1 MSMTS
6 LERMMAAINGEPL
19 DRYPVMNPYPFWSMQ
34 PHWPELV
41 GLTFAHVYDGSDE
54 QRMSFYRAVKEQ
66 LGVDCMPVWRGHC
79 GRGKVRRVENEAGDC
94 PTTWQSTEFPLY
106 IHNLETGDRMR
117 VDDYYADTP
126 GDKPKYKT
134 VADVEAEPPLQ
145 SADEILAD
153 PDNEMARTVVAEFGE
168 STFLFYD
175 VGAPFSRC
183 YRALTFE
190 GLFVKVMDDPALVH
204 AIAERQTQHLIQYAR
219 AAAKTGIHAIR
230 MNEYPAGAELLSPEQ
245 FAEFVWPYLKRVV
258 DACHEAGILV
268 ILEFL
273 GWVEPRLE
281 EIAKLG
287 LDMLQ
292 IEFSMKGHRNS
303 VAECRK
309 VLGEGVCILGNTPI
323 LEVLEQ
329 GDRSAWQADAE
340 EQARGIGSEGRFVI
354 CAGSPTT
361 QATPPKRL
369 QEWARFMQ
377 EQLPVKA

>member
-1 MSMTS
+1 MTS

-34 PHWPELV
+34 PHWPELAGV
-41 GLTFAHVYDGSDE
+41 TFAHVYDGSDE
-54 QRMSFYRAVKEQ
+54 QRMACYRAVKEQ
-66 LGVDCMPVWRGHC
+66 LGVDCLPVWRGQC
-79 GRGKVRRVENEAGDC
+79 GRDKVRRVENEAGDC

-126 GDKPKYKT
+126 GDEPKYKT
-134 VADVEAEPPLQ
+134 VADVEAEPAPK
-145 SADEILAD
+145 SAEELLAE
-153 PDNEMARTVVAEFGE
+153 PDNEMARKVVAEFGE

-175 VGAPFSRC
+175 VGAPFSCC
-183 YRALTFE
+183 YRSLTFE
-190 GLFVKVMDDPALVH
+190 GLFEKMMDDPALVH
-204 AIAERQTQHLIQYAR
+204 AIAQRRTEELIQYAR
-219 AAAKTGIHAIR
+219 AAAETGIHAIR
-230 MNEYPAGAELLSPEQ
+230 MNEYPAGAELLSPAQ
-245 FAEFVWPYLKRVV
+245 CAEFVWPYLKRVV

-292 IEFSMKGHRNS
+292 IECSMKGYRNS
-303 VAECRK
+303 VVECRK
-309 VLGEGVCILGNTPI
+309 VLGDSICILGNTPI
-323 LEVLEQ
+323 REVLEL
-329 GDRSAWQADAE
+329 GDRSTWQADAE
-340 EQARGIGSEGRFVI
+340 EQARGIGNEGRFVI

-361 QATPPKRL
+361 HATPPKRL
-369 QEWARFMQ
+369 REWARFMQ

>member
-1 MSMTS
+1 M
-6 LERMMAAINGEPL
+6 G
-19 DRYPVMNPYPFWSMQ
+19 
-34 PHWPELV
+34 
-41 GLTFAHVYDGSDE
+41 G
-54 QRMSFYRAVKEQ
+54 
-66 LGVDCMPVWRGHC
+66 
-79 GRGKVRRVENEAGDC
+79 
-94 PTTWQSTEFPLY
+94 
-106 IHNLETGDRMR
+106 
-117 VDDYYADTP
+117 
-126 GDKPKYKT
+126 
-134 VADVEAEPPLQ
+134 
-145 SADEILAD
+145 
-153 PDNEMARTVVAEFGE
+153 
-168 STFLFYD
+168 
-175 VGAPFSRC
+175 PFSHC
-183 YRALTFE
+183 YRSLTFE

-230 MNEYPAGAELLSPEQ
+230 INEYPAGAELLSPGQ
-245 FAEFVWPYLKRVV
+245 CAEFVWPYLKRVV

-292 IEFSMKGHRNS
+292 IESSMKGYRNR
-303 VAECRK
+303 VAECRN
-309 VLGEGVCILGNTPI
+309 VLGEGICILGNTQI

-340 EQARGIGSEGRFVI
+340 EQARGIGNEGRFVI

-361 QATPPKRL
+361 HATPPKRL
-369 QEWARFMQ
+369 LEWARFMQ